1 MKLHNPILLVLG
13 LVCFA
18 FAWHAEAQTMK
29 SATFENVMLQ
39 VASGNLQLR
48 AARKQL
54 ETAYL
59 QNHSQLAL
67 PDPEVEVACL
77 FGHPKSIGRRGDVS
91 VTQTLDWG
99 VLLGQRKQLALTADN
114 AVQAQYRAEVQ
125 QVLAE
130 ADKAYVS
137 IVFYNKLIR
146 ELTMRHQAAQTLLAL
161 YEKNFSNGNTNQLEL
176 NKVRLNASTTR
187 AELLRA
193 ESERTSAIKAL
204 QTLCGGTV
212 PEIADT
218 VYPMANEAL
227 PPLTE
232 LRFMLE
238 NTPQRLLAESGV
250 AQSKAAA
257 RLARTEGMPQL
268 TVGFQG
274 EYVPNEKY
282 SGLSVGFTLPL
293 WGNSRKRV
301 KSLRTEAAARE
312 LDRDNVVQ
320 TQSNL
325 LEQQY
330 GEATRLLANATQ
342 LNADLQATS
351 NARLLQRSLE
361 EGQISLLD
369 YLLEL
374 TFYYSARTAQ
384 LEAERDAQLAVAAL
398 RAWQY

>member
-1 MKLHNPILLVLG
+1 MKPHKTIVMVICLA
-13 LVCFA
+13 CFA
-18 FAWHAEAQTMK
+18 LAWHAGAQTTK
-29 SATFENVMLQ
+29 PATFETVMQQ
-39 VASGNLQLR
+39 VAANNLKLR

-54 ETAYL
+54 EAACA

-67 PDPEVEVACL
+67 PDPEVEFAYL
-77 FGHPKSIGRRGDVS
+77 FGSPKGIGQRSDVS

-99 VLLGQRKQLALTADN
+99 VLLGHRKQVALTADN
-114 AVQAQYRAEVQ
+114 AAQAQYRSEMQ

-130 ADKAYVS
+130 ADKAFVT
-137 IVFYNKLIR
+137 IVFYNKLIH
-146 ELTMRHQAAQTLLAL
+146 ELSARHQAAQTLLAL
-161 YEKNFSNGNTNQLEL
+161 YEKNFENGNTNQIEL
-176 NKVRLNASTTR
+176 NKVRLNASTAR

-193 ESERTSAIKAL
+193 ESERTSAIKSL
-204 QTLCGGTV
+204 QTLANGTHLEV
-212 PEIADT
+212 ADT
-218 VYPMANEAL
+218 VYPMANESL
-227 PPLTE
+227 PPLTQ
-232 LRFMLE
+232 LRDLLS

-282 SGLSVGFTLPL
+282 SGVSVGLTLPL

-312 LDRDNVVQ
+312 LDRDNVAQ
-320 TQSNL
+320 TQSNQL
-325 LEQQY
+325 DQQY
-330 GEATRLLANATQ
+330 GEATRLLANAAQ
-342 LNADLQATS
+342 LSADLQATG
-351 NARLLQRSLE
+351 NVHLLQRSLE

-384 LEAERDAQLAVAAL
+384 LEAERDAQLAVATL

>member
-1 MKLHNPILLVLG
+1 MKPHNSILFALC

-18 FAWHAEAQTMK
+18 FALHAEAQTAQ
-29 SATFENVMLQ
+29 SATFESVMQQ
-39 VASGNLQLR
+39 VATDNLQLR

-54 ETAYL
+54 EAACL

-67 PDPEVEVACL
+67 PDPEVEVACF
-77 FGHPKSIGRRGDVS
+77 FGHPKEIGRRGDVS

-99 VLLGQRKQLALTADN
+99 VLLGRRKQLALMADE
-114 AVQAQYRAEVQ
+114 AAQAQYRVEAQ
-125 QVLAE
+125 QVLTE
-130 ADKAYVS
+130 ADKTYVS
-137 IVFYNKLIR
+137 IVFYNKLTR
-146 ELTMRHQAAQTLLAL
+146 ELTARHRAAQTLLAL
-161 YEKNFSNGNTNQLEL
+161 YEKNFDNGNTNQLEL
-176 NKVRLNASTTR
+176 NKVRLNASTAR

-193 ESERTSAIKAL
+193 ESERTTAFKAL
-204 QTLCGGTV
+204 QTLCGGTL

-218 VYPMANEAL
+218 VYPMASEAL
-227 PPLTE
+227 PPLTQMRG
-232 LRFMLE
+232 LLQ
-238 NTPQRLLAESGV
+238 NTRQLILAESGV

-257 RLARTEGMPQL
+257 QVARTEGLPQL

-301 KSLRTEAAARE
+301 KSLRIEAAARE
-312 LDRDNVVQ
+312 LDRDNVIQ

-325 LEQQY
+325 LDQQY
-330 GEATRLLANATQ
+330 GEATRLLANAAQ
-342 LNADLQATS
+342 LTTDLQAAS
-351 NARLLQRSLE
+351 NAHLLQRSLE

-384 LEAERDAQLAVAAL
+384 LEAERDAQLAVATL
-398 RAWQY
+398 RAWLY

>member
-39 VASGNLQLR
+39 VASGNLRLR

-67 PDPEVEVACL
+67 PDPE
-77 FGHPKSIGRRGDVS
+77 
-91 VTQTLDWG
+91 
-99 VLLGQRKQLALTADN
+99 
-114 AVQAQYRAEVQ
+114 AEVQ

-161 YEKNFSNGNTNQLEL
+161 YEKSFSNGNTNQLEL
-176 NKVRLNASTTR
+176 NKVRLNASTGR
-187 AELLRA
+187 AELLCA
-193 ESERTSAIKAL
+193 ESERISAFKAL

-274 EYVPNEKY
+274 EYVPSEKY

-312 LDRDNVVQ
+312 LDRDNVAQ

-330 GEATRLLANATQ
+330 GEATRLLSNAAQ

-374 TFYYSARTAQ
+374 TFYYSARSAQ